1 MISDVRASEDQGTDP
16 TILDQTFDTKLP
28 LHINDEDIW
37 PGMTEPPVRRKGF
50 TDMTFVVV
58 RYELGS
64 TVRRLSYTPPGS
76 QLDKNDNSD
85 SIAEKERKISDLTHI
100 LDENYLQY
108 CDLNVPLQF
117 VTFHVAKLVC
127 YSTSGGLGFADCSE
141 DFIQNVVNRTSSTQ
155 ACR

>member
-1 MISDVRASEDQGTDP
+1 
-16 TILDQTFDTKLP
+16 
-28 LHINDEDIW
+28 
-37 PGMTEPPVRRKGF
+37 
-50 TDMTFVVV
+50 MTFVVV

-85 SIAEKERKISDLTHI
+85 SIAEKERKIRDLTQI

-127 YSTSGGLGFADCSE
+127 HFTSGGLRFADCSE
-141 DFIQNVVNRTSSTQ
+141 DFVQNVVNRTSST
-155 ACR
+155 

>member
-1 MISDVRASEDQGTDP
+1 MYLDVRASEDQGTDP

-37 PGMTEPPVRRKGF
+37 PGMQEAPVRRKGF

-85 SIAEKERKISDLTHI
+85 SIAEKERKIRDLTQL

-108 CDLNVPLQF
+108 CDLNNPLQF

-127 YSTSGGLGFADCSE
+127 PLLLPCFGYPKNGVDLV
-141 DFIQNVVNRTSSTQ
+141 QNVVDCTSSAQ